1 MSVRQFYKFKD
12 KKLYFDYIKKIG
24 SQTKVANQTGI
35 CLNTISKYAS
45 NDCAIIKSNA
55 ITLAK
60 VMEKDFD
67 KLFIEVNVKAN
78 STYKIREDRDK
89 TDYQISEEII
99 TGLKRK
105 IEDRLSIQHSKTYVN
120 EILSVVDELVIESSY
135 LGVNS
140 ALNKKHAFIVKAITQ
155 RRMTKC

>member
-12 KKLYFDYIKKIG
+12 KKVYYDYIKKIG
-24 SQTKVANQTGI
+24 SQTKVANLTGI
-35 CLNTISKYAS
+35 CINTISKYAS

-55 ITLAK
+55 ITFAK

-78 STYKIREDRDK
+78 STYKQREDRDK
-89 TDYQISEEII
+89 TDFQISEEII
-99 TGLKRK
+99 MGLKRK
-105 IEDRLSIQHSKTYVN
+105 IEDRLSINHSKTYVN
-120 EILSVVDELVIESSY
+120 DILSVIDELIIESSY

-140 ALNKKHAFIVKAITQ
+140 KTNNKHKFIVDAITK
-155 RRMTKC
+155 RRSK

>member
-12 KKLYFDYIKKIG
+12 KKVYYDYIKKIG
-24 SQTKVANQTGI
+24 SQTKVANLTGI
-35 CLNTISKYAS
+35 CINTISKYAS

-55 ITLAK
+55 ITFAK

-78 STYKIREDRDK
+78 STYKQREDRDK
-89 TDYQISEEII
+89 TDFQISEEII
-99 TGLKRK
+99 MGLKK
-105 IEDRLSIQHSKTYVN
+105 NIQDRLEITHTRPYVN
-120 EILSVVDELVIESSY
+120 DIMKVIDELVIESSY

-140 ALNKKHAFIVKAITQ
+140 ALAKKHAFIVKAITS
-155 RRMTKC
+155 RRNK